1 MFVRMLKLPEAVRTA
16 YDVSS
21 LRLVIHAAA
30 PCPIDVKEQMIDW
43 LGPKIVEF
51 YAGSEGTGFFMIGS
65 ADWMSPKGSVGR
77 AVLGPPH
84 IPADDG
90 KVGGAPG
97 RERGGQYG

>member
-1 MFVRMLKLPEAVRTA
+1 MVVRMLKLPEAVRTA

-65 ADWMSPKGSVGR
+65 ADWLSHKASVGS
-77 AVLGPPH
+77 AVPGPRHLP
-84 IPADDG
+84 DDPRNQPSTDEPRVG
-90 KVGGAPG
+90 K
-97 RERGGQYG
+97 